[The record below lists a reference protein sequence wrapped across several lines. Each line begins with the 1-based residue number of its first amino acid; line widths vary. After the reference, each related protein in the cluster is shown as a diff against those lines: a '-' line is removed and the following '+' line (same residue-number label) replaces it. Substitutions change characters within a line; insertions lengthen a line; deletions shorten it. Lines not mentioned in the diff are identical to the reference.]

1 MSKMAELHA
10 EASNLIYKGYTASE
24 VAKMLCVPLSLIEPI
39 EEDLMEMNNPRN
51 YGPDYDQE

>member
-1 MSKMAELHA
+1 MSRMSELYMEAEEL
-10 EASNLIYKGYTASE
+10 LYKGFTVTE
-24 VAKMLCVPLSLIEPI
+24 VAKMLCVPAKLIEPI

>member
-1 MSKMAELHA
+1 MSKMAELHMEA
-10 EASNLIYKGYTASE
+10 EELLYKGFTVYE

-39 EEDLMEMNNPRN
+39 EQDLMELNNPRN

>member
-1 MSKMAELHA
+1 MGKMSELHA
-10 EASNLIYKGYTASE
+10 IATDLFYKGYTAPE
-24 VAKMLCVPLSLIEPI
+24 IAKMLCAPLEIIEPI